1 MTRLRVMLD
10 KELLDV
16 MRNRAALFP
25 VVLVTLVTV
34 ALPFVIAIGIPAATG
49 ERLGEDADLIRVA
62 TASTSTAA
70 GHDVAPDARVQAF
83 LFEQFLLLFLM
94 APMTG
99 AMTLAAHS
107 VVGEKLARTLEPLLA
122 TPLRTSELLAAK
134 MLGALLPTLA
144 ISAAGLVM
152 YVAGVAALA
161 EPGVLAIVINARSIA
176 MVALVGPGAALVA
189 LQLTVLVSSRVNDP
203 RTAQQFG
210 VLLIVPLVGLMV
222 AQFTS
227 MLALTARAL
236 TAVGLAL
243 GAIWIVLLAV
253 SATVFDREAVLT
265 RWR

>member
-1 MTRLRVMLD
+1 MTCLRVMLA
-10 KELLDV
+10 KEWLDL
-16 MRNRAALFP
+16 MRNRAALVP
-25 VVLVTLVTV
+25 VLLVAIVTV
-34 ALPFVIAIGIPAATG
+34 ALPFVIAVAIPAATG

-62 TASTSTAA
+62 TVSTARA
-70 GHDVAPDARVQAF
+70 DVAPDARVQAF

-122 TPLRTSELLAAK
+122 TPIRTTELLVAK

-144 ISAAGLVM
+144 ISVAALAL
-152 YVAGVAALA
+152 YVAGIVVLA
-161 EPGVLAIVINARSIA
+161 EPGVLAVVVNARSIA
-176 MVALVGPGAALVA
+176 LVALVGPATALVA

-203 RTAQQFG
+203 RTAQQVG
-210 VLLIVPLVGLMV
+210 VLLIVPLVGLMI

-227 MLALTARAL
+227 LLALSAHAL
-236 TAVGLAL
+236 VLIGLAL
-243 GAIWIVLLAV
+243 GGIWLVLLAG
-253 SATVFDREAVLT
+253 SAAAFSREAVLT